1 MPWFLI
7 GALAFEIALE
17 RCEGRADRSGNY
29 LLDEKTVYLELI
41 ADIAEGSRQ
50 SAGIIPAGSV
60 ESIPQYFWAFAVPGE
75 GLQCAEDDP
84 FMPHQGDIIIDFRC
98 NALGAWDTGMHG
110 CGGYRILYS
119 NIRVLSTVADFQQP
133 MVSPGP
139 KPGRLPGKDLCV
151 RIAEE
156 ILESPN
162 APVRGRGFKT
172 KLADAVLE
180 RLHAQGIPYLRSS
193 VERYLREFGVG

>member
-1 MPWFLI
+1 
-7 GALAFEIALE
+7 
-17 RCEGRADRSGNY
+17 
-29 LLDEKTVYLELI
+29 
-41 ADIAEGSRQ
+41 
-50 SAGIIPAGSV
+50 
-60 ESIPQYFWAFAVPGE
+60 
-75 GLQCAEDDP
+75 
-84 FMPHQGDIIIDFRC
+84 MPHQGDIIIDFRC

-180 RLHAQGIPYLRSS
+180 RLHAQGISLFAIERRTLSS
-193 VERYLREFGVG
+193 GVGGRLTKADKPDNHPGNIRFANKGCRTAFNRCHVHLFASADIWTNRKSPLGTIS